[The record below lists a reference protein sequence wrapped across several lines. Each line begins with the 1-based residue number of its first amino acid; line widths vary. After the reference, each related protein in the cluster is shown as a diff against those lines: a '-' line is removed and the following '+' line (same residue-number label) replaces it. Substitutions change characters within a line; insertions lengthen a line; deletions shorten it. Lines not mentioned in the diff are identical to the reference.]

1 MEMIT
6 TPRIKANTV
15 VIIRW
20 WAAATIDQINAPP
33 SGISASNNHG
43 IYRASICTYVMPG
56 SRTPSPST
64 FTLTRNSF
72 ISSRGI
78 PYQSL
83 VWFV

>member
-33 SGISASNNHG
+33 SGMSANKSHG
-43 IYRASICTYVMPG
+43 IYRAST
-56 SRTPSPST
+56 ST
-64 FTLTRNSF
+64 
-72 ISSRGI
+72 
-78 PYQSL
+78 
-83 VWFV
+83 